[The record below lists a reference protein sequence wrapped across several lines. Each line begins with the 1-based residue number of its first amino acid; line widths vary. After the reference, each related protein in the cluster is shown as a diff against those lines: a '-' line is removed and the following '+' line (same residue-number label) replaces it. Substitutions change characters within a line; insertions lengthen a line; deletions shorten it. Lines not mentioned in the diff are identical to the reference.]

1 MDLLEKEC
9 LKCDKNFQQDDIWN
23 YYHLSDK
30 MPAQGWKIHISSQ
43 IKDAVDILTPII
55 HP

>member
-9 LKCDKNFQQDDIWN
+9 LKCDKNFQQGDIWN

-30 MPAQGWKIHISSQ
+30 MPAQGWKINTHKFSNQ
-43 IKDAVDILTPII
+43 RCCRYF
-55 HP
+55 